1 MLLTCPVQTPEFLS
15 ANGLGVEVHI
25 SRDDVRP
32 GWDSY
37 LPFVGGVHLPYSKL
51 NLAALDQEL
60 RQKSIQTIQDAMD
73 TGSQYKIPYMVMHTC
88 GTESS
93 EFQQVGSYRNM
104 IDSIGTLAD
113 YAANK
118 GITLCI
124 ENAALHQPKR
134 RVYGIFANEW
144 FQIQKDVAHPNV
156 LLTLDTSHA
165 ATSAAMLHYR
175 PEDRFAYLYEY
186 LKHSERIGRVHW
198 SDSRLSGG
206 EAYFDDLHLVP
217 GQGDLPR
224 DFHQKILALEAVK
237 TLVQRC
243 SQTELSLGLDFIET
257 L

>member
-1 MLLTCPVQTPEFLS
+1 MLLTCPVQTTEFLS
-15 ANGLGVEVHI
+15 AKGLGVEVHI
-25 SRDDVRP
+25 GRDDVRP
-32 GWDSY
+32 GWEQY
-37 LPFVGGVHLPYSKL
+37 IPFVGGVHLPYAKL
-51 NLAALDQEL
+51 NLAALDADL
-60 RQKSIQTIQDAMD
+60 RNNSIQAIQDAMD
-73 TGSQYKIPYMVMHTC
+73 TGSRYGIPYMVMHTC

-93 EFQQVGSYRNM
+93 EFQQVGSYRNL

-113 YAANK
+113 YAAGK

-134 RVYGIFANEW
+134 RVYGIFAHEW
-144 FQIQKDVAHPNV
+144 FQIQQDVACPNV
-156 LLTLDTSHA
+156 LLALDTSHA

-186 LKHSERIGRVHW
+186 LKHPERIGRVHW

-206 EAYFDDLHLVP
+206 EAYFGDLHLVP

-224 DFHQKILALEAVK
+224 DFHRKILALEAVK
-237 TLVQRC
+237 TLEQRC
-243 SQTELSLGLDFIET
+243 SEAELSPGLDFIQT